1 MTRAAQLFNIAG
13 IGDAFSVL
21 RQPMAEHV
29 RHENDIDFF
38 ADGADSLRWLTDV
51 ASSTNQFWVSV
62 AHGVFTDASFLHFVD
77 QRSTCKLVV
86 DDSRVTSQH
95 VNGETHTATR

>member
-1 MTRAAQLFNIAG
+1 MTSATQLFNITG
-13 IGDAFSVL
+13 VSHAFSVL
-21 RQPMAEHV
+21 GQPMAKDVGHQ
-29 RHENDIDFF
+29 NNIDLF
-38 ADGADSLRWLTDV
+38 ADGAHGLRRLTDV
-51 ASSTNQFWVSV
+51 AGSTNQFWVSV
-62 AHGVFTDASFLHFVD
+62 AHRVFTDASFLHFVD